1 MVLRPR
7 PQEPLDSGPTWQDVH
22 ELVADTELPGDLL
35 TSRMSHTGSLCLE
48 AEAGKPSVVLV
59 HSRALQTLARRP
71 STQLLSRSRTPL
83 RKVQQW
89 VDPCTVGAAWQCP
102 GVLQR
107 TCSCAISGS
116 RRRAFPSQLSGFL
129 VTCFKRAVTKGKH
142 TLSIHVILYETYNII
157 DKTTNQQLQIKIFVG
172 HD

>member
-1 MVLRPR
+1 M
-7 PQEPLDSGPTWQDVH
+7 
-22 ELVADTELPGDLL
+22 
-35 TSRMSHTGSLCLE
+35 
-48 AEAGKPSVVLV
+48 LV
-59 HSRALQTLARRP
+59 HSGALHTLARCP

-89 VDPCTVGAAWQCP
+89 VDPCTVGAARRCP
-102 GVLQR
+102 EILQR

-142 TLSIHVILYETYNII
+142 TLSIHVILYEIYNII